1 VKVSCVCLLPVVV
14 ALLGGCSAGMKA
26 DPPNPSSQVT
36 LAPSGAQA
44 IDFGQKVSLSASSAN
59 GTSIQGVTWKLGGA
73 GSLSGQT
80 PTSTTYN
87 APSSGNTGTATVTAT
102 SVTDSAKSASVT
114 INVTP
119 APSVTTTL
127 LPAGTQG
134 TAYSQTVATSG
145 GAGMVTLA
153 VSSGV
158 LPTGLS
164 MDSSGHITGT
174 PAGPSGTTSFTV
186 KATDS
191 SSAGAQSAVQ
201 NLSIT
206 VNSSTPAMTCGSGHE
221 SLLNGQY
228 AFTMQGFD
236 ANGAVALG
244 GMFDADGAGHI
255 AHAIGVEDINSSTGV
270 QTNVSI
276 DGTSSSYSVGGDN
289 RGCVAIATSAGTAI
303 YRFALGVIR
312 SGVASKG
319 RFIEFDN
326 TGTLGSGVFEKQDP
340 SAFSAFGINGNY
352 AFGADATSA
361 LVNSSRNRFAMVGA
375 FAANGS
381 GGITSGELDANN
393 SGNVNKSGGLN
404 YPMSG
409 LAFTG
414 SYAVSSNGRGT
425 MNFMVG
431 TQTVNMSLYMVS
443 ASEVLFVSVDPQSSN
458 APFTG
463 SALQQSGA
471 PFSISS
477 VSGPSVLYVSGLCA
491 SCGPNATPA
500 SDLIAGIFTVSN
512 SGSYSLTGE
521 ESKAGG
527 ISSFKDA
534 ATVSVAPNGR
544 VSAAGGARPPLLYLV
559 SPGKAFVM
567 LVDGGVYAGFA
578 ELQTGGPFTNH
589 SANGTYVFGSITVTH
604 QNITHESGVA
614 TYDGIGTVSG
624 TSDTALVGSTSSN
637 PSIKPDQAFNY
648 TYLVSPNG
656 RLALTNGPV
665 IYLISPTKQVVLNSD
680 PSDLYPRLEPVE
692 Q

>member
-1 VKVSCVCLLPVVV
+1 
-14 ALLGGCSAGMKA
+14 MKA
-26 DPPNPSSQVT
+26 DPPSPSSQVT

-59 GTSIQGVTWKLGGA
+59 GTSIHGVTWKLGGA

-80 PTSTTYN
+80 PTSATYN
-87 APSSGNTGTATVTAT
+87 ATSSGNTVTATVTAT

-119 APSVTTTL
+119 APSVTTTS

-153 VSSGV
+153 VSSGG
-158 LPTGLS
+158 LPAGLS

-206 VNSSTPAMTCGSGHE
+206 VNSSTPAMNCGSGHE

-255 AHAIGVEDINSSTGV
+255 ARAVGVEDINNSTGV

-276 DGTSSSYSVGGDN
+276 NGASSSYSVGGDN
-289 RGCVAIATSAGTAI
+289 RGCMTIATSAGTSM
-303 YRFALGVIR
+303 YRFALGVIS

-340 SAFSAFGINGNY
+340 SAFSTSKITGNY
-352 AFGADATSA
+352 AFGADTTNT
-361 LVNSSRNRFAMVGA
+361 LIRNVRNRFAMVGA
-375 FAANGS
+375 FVANGS
-381 GGITSGELDANN
+381 GGITSGELDAND

-404 YPMSG
+404 YPASG
-409 LAFTG
+409 LPFTG
-414 SYAVSSNGRGT
+414 SYSVSSNGRGAMT
-425 MNFMVG
+425 FAVG
-431 TQTVNMSLYMVS
+431 SQTVNMSLYMIS
-443 ASEVLFVSVDPQSSN
+443 ASEVLFVNANSQSSD

-463 SALQQSGA
+463 SALQQSGG

-477 VSGPSVLYVSGLCA
+477 VSGPSVLYVSGLCG
-491 SCGPNATPA
+491 SCGPSSTPA

-512 SGSYSLTGE
+512 SGSYSFTGE

-527 ISSFKDA
+527 ISSFNDA
-534 ATVSVAPNGR
+534 ATVSVASNGR
-544 VSAAGGARPPLLYLV
+544 VSAVGGARPPLLYLV
-559 SPGKAFVM
+559 SPSKAFVM

-578 ELQTGGPFTNH
+578 EMQTGGPFTNH

-614 TYDGIGTVSG
+614 TYDGVRSEE
-624 TSDTALVGSTSSN
+624 
-637 PSIKPDQAFNY
+637 
-648 TYLVSPNG
+648 
-656 RLALTNGPV
+656 R
-665 IYLISPTKQVVLNSD
+665 
-680 PSDLYPRLEPVE
+680 R
-692 Q
+692 

>member
-1 VKVSCVCLLPVVV
+1 VKVSSVCLLFVLM
-14 ALLGGCSAGMKA
+14 ALLVGCSNGMKPA
-26 DPPNPSSQVT
+26 PPNAPSEVT
-36 LAPSGAQA
+36 LAPSSAQA
-44 IDFGQKVSLSASSAN
+44 IDFGQNVSLSASTTS
-59 GTSIQGVTWKLGGA
+59 GTSVQGVTWTLGGP
-73 GSLSGQT
+73 GSLSGQA
-80 PTSTTYN
+80 PTSVTYN
-87 APSSGNTGTATVTAT
+87 APNSGNGGTATVTAT
-102 SVTDSAKSASVT
+102 SVTDSTKSASVT

-119 APSVTTTL
+119 APSVTTTS

-145 GAGMVTLA
+145 GARTVTLT
-153 VSSGV
+153 VSSGS
-158 LPTGLS
+158 LPTGLG

-174 PAGPSGTTSFTV
+174 PAGPSGTTSFTL

-206 VNSSTPAMTCGSGHE
+206 INSSAPAMTCGSGHE

-236 ANGAVALG
+236 ANGAVALS
-244 GMFDADGAGHI
+244 GMFDADGVGHI
-255 AHAIGVEDINSSTGV
+255 ARAVGVEDINGSTGV
-270 QTNVSI
+270 QTNVPINS
-276 DGTSSSYSVGGDN
+276 TSSSYSVGADN
-289 RGCVAIATSAGTAI
+289 RGCMAIATSSGTSI
-303 YRFALGVIR
+303 YRFALGVIS
-312 SGVASKG
+312 SGVARKG

-340 SAFSAFGINGNY
+340 SAFSASGISGNY
-352 AFGADATSA
+352 AFGADATST
-361 LVNSSRNRFAMVGA
+361 LISIGRNRFAMVGA
-375 FAANGS
+375 FAADGS
-381 GGITSGELDANN
+381 GGITSGELDAND
-393 SGNVNKSGGLN
+393 SGNINESGGLN
-404 YPMSG
+404 YPANG

-414 SYAVSSNGRGT
+414 SYTVSSNGRGT

-431 TQTVNMSLYMVS
+431 TQAVDMSLYMVS
-443 ASEVLFVSVDPQSSN
+443 ASEVLFISVDPQSSL

-463 SALQQSGA
+463 SALRQSGG
-471 PFSISS
+471 PFSVSS
-477 VSGPSVLYVSGLCA
+477 VSGPAVLYVSGLCA

-512 SGSYSLTGE
+512 VGSYSFTGE

-527 ISSFKDA
+527 ISSFNDA
-534 ATVSVAPNGR
+534 ATVSVASNGR
-544 VSAAGGARPPLLYLV
+544 VSATGGTRPPLLYLV
-559 SPGKAFVM
+559 SPSTAFVM

-589 SANGTYVFGSITVTH
+589 SANGTYIFGSITVTH
-604 QNITHESGVA
+604 QNITHESGTA
-614 TYDGIGTVSG
+614 TYDGVGTVSG

-637 PSIKPDQAFNY
+637 PSLKPDQAFNY
-648 TYLVSPNG
+648 TYVVSPNG

-665 IYLISPTKQVVLNSD
+665 IYIISPTKQVVLNSD

>member
-1 VKVSCVCLLPVVV
+1 MKVSCVCLLPVLV
-14 ALLGGCSAGMKA
+14 ALLGGCSTGMKA
-26 DPPNPSSQVT
+26 DPPSPPSEVI
-36 LAPSGAQA
+36 LAPSSAQA
-44 IDFGQKVSLSASSAN
+44 IDFGQSVSLSASTTS
-59 GTSIQGVTWKLGGA
+59 GTSVQGVTWKLGGA
-73 GSLSGQT
+73 GSLSGET

-102 SVTDSAKSASVT
+102 SVTDSTKSASVT

-119 APSVTTTL
+119 TPSVTTTS

-145 GAGMVTLA
+145 GAGMVTLK
-153 VSSGV
+153 VSSGN
-158 LPTGLS
+158 LPAGLS

-174 PAGPSGTTSFTV
+174 PAGPGGTTSFTV

-191 SSAGAQSAVQ
+191 SSAGAQSAVG

-206 VNSSTPAMTCGSGHE
+206 VNSSAPAMTCGSGHE

-236 ANGAVALG
+236 ANGAVTLG

-255 AHAIGVEDINSSTGV
+255 ARAVGVEDINSST
-270 QTNVSI
+270 
-276 DGTSSSYSVGGDN
+276 D
-289 RGCVAIATSAGTAI
+289 
-303 YRFALGVIR
+303 
-312 SGVASKG
+312 
-319 RFIEFDN
+319 
-326 TGTLGSGVFEKQDP
+326 TGTLGSGVFEKQDS
-340 SAFSAFGINGNY
+340 SAFSTSRISGNY
-352 AFGADATSA
+352 AFGADVTST
-361 LVNSSRNRFAMVGA
+361 LITSMRNRFAMVGA
-375 FAANGS
+375 FAADGS
-381 GGITSGELDANN
+381 GGITSGELDANH
-393 SGNVNKSGGLN
+393 SGDMNKTGGLN
-404 YPMSG
+404 YPASG

-414 SYAVSSNGRGT
+414 SYSVSSNGRGT

-431 TQTVNMSLYMVS
+431 TQAVNMSLYMIS
-443 ASEVLFVSVDPQSSN
+443 ASEVLFISVDPQTSD

-463 SALQQSGA
+463 SALQQSGG

-477 VSGPSVLYVSGLCA
+477 VSGPSVLYVSGLCG
-491 SCGPNATPA
+491 SCGPSSTPV

-512 SGSYSLTGE
+512 SGSYSFTGE

-527 ISSFKDA
+527 ISSFNDA

-544 VSAAGGARPPLLYLV
+544 VSAVGGARPPLLYLV
-559 SPGKAFVM
+559 SPSKAFLM

-604 QNITHESGVA
+604 QSITHESGVA
-614 TYDGIGTVSG
+614 TYDGVGSVAG
-624 TSDTALVGSTSSN
+624 TSDTALVGSSSSN
-637 PSIKPDQAFNY
+637 PSLKPDQAFNY

-665 IYLISPTKQVVLNSD
+665 LYLISPTKQVVLNSD
-680 PSDLYPRLEPVE
+680 PSDMYARIEPVE